1 MSAYSDINVI
11 RPLLAR
17 YYAGTSTREE
27 EQALTDFFS
36 NTPPEMLPSE
46 MLPDREI
53 FLVLA
58 AMDSDQEQET
68 YAIPAGLEARLD
80 AFVTSLAE
88 QEKTASSTHAEG
100 RRLRNLT
107 AFFSAVAACLFA
119 AWLVTGVIRPDRSH
133 NTISPDLAEATSLAL
148 TPSATDSATGLTD
161 IISGNTMHTAD
172 AAPEPASISGAIHNH
187 QTTEMAPEEIDAEV
201 ERALLMIQRALGKGY
216 TKIAE
221 AENGFADTNR
231 RTLERVEQALQVDL
245 PGINR
250 PIRI

>member
-1 MSAYSDINVI
+1 MSAHSDINVI

-36 NTPPEMLPSE
+36 TTPPEMLPSE

-53 FLVLA
+53 FLALA

-68 YAIPAGLEARLD
+68 CAIPAGLEARLD
-80 AFVTSLAE
+80 DFVTSLAE

-100 RRLRNLT
+100 RPLRNLT
-107 AFFSAVAACLFA
+107 AFLSAVAACLFA
-119 AWLVTGVIRPDRSH
+119 AWLVTGVIRPEQGHD
-133 NTISPDLAEATSLAL
+133 TITPDLAEATPVTL
-148 TPSATDSATGLTD
+148 TPSATDSAADHSDL
-161 IISGNTMHTAD
+161 IRGNTMHTAE
-172 AAPEPASISGAIHNH
+172 AAPEPASISEAIRNP